1 MNENICVVYTHSKL
15 GDLIWQLPYI
25 KALSEYHKKKI
36 TIIVRASTQAK
47 KILKDL
53 DHFDNIEY
61 NNLSTKIIL
70 YDNIKGEDL
79 YGTIV
84 NSSKVIAFHGMMTNL
99 ASINRKNTIDMWFC
113 DIKNYNDYRNYRN
126 AFYEFKPKYKGYNF
140 IIPSKEIDKTI
151 RKLSNFI

>member
-61 NNLSTKIIL
+61 NNFRKGVYYWIDTYKL
-70 YDNIKGEDL
+70 YSFLKQKNFSHL
-79 YGTIV
+79 YV
-84 NSSKVIAFHGMMTNL
+84 LDKVSRPAIAAKF
-99 ASINRKNTIDMWFC
+99 AK
-113 DIKNYNDYRNYRN
+113 IKNIIGPGIGNQKKMAYNKNI
-126 AFYEFKPKYKGYNF
+126 FK
-140 IIPSKEIDKTI
+140 
-151 RKLSNFI
+151 